1 MTDVLKLSWQI
12 QLALGAGYAAY
23 MLCYVGIRE
32 HHKPIDT
39 TFKALVFSL
48 VATATLWVMRSWTPI
63 IAGGTAFAASLVAG
77 LLWRLIGINGFRAL
91 LRTRDVSWADDS
103 PSAWHSLT
111 SANSHF
117 KMSQISVLTD
127 ENVWLFCDDAHAFGN
142 YPFGPAQFGPNGD
155 MSLYV
160 TAEQPEGGTIITHEA
175 VFQEGWGSRMTFVPA
190 TKIRR
195 VTMRFQPRE
204 TSAVRRWWRARRR
217 RG

>member
-32 HHKPIDT
+32 HHKPVDT

-48 VATATLWVMRSWTPI
+48 VATATLWLMGGRSPI
-63 IAGGTAFAASLVAG
+63 LAGGTAFVASLTAG
-77 LLWRLIGINGFRAL
+77 LLWRLLGINGFRAL

-111 SANSHF
+111 SGNSHF

-127 ENVWLFCDDAHAFGN
+127 ENVWLFCDDAHTFAN
-142 YPFGPAQFGPNGD
+142 HPFGPAQFGPNGD

-160 TAEQPEGGTIITHEA
+160 TAEQPEGGTMVTHHA

-190 TKIRR
+190 TKIKR
-195 VTMRFQPRE
+195 VTMRFQPRQ

-217 RG
+217 G